1 MKIRIIDGRAATD
14 RDGAAE
20 HLHRSMQTIKLLAAD
35 RATTGFPTPVE
46 VETHGRGVRV
56 RDGQPHGREWYALDD
71 LDQFKNTYIAQ
82 VEQASGAR
90 VQHIDLEGDPAELL
104 GVADF
109 ATYARVKPATVQGW
123 VRDSK
128 GDWNAGRPA
137 YLPEPDDEQPGR
149 GGTIRKWKRSTIAHF
164 LNNRAGVASS
174 GRTPGRAATV
184 DDLIAATEAAGEQ
197 ATVDDIAAALAQR
210 LGRDSIHVQT
220 VFRLRRM
227 LKSTSN
233 GT

>member
-14 RDGAAE
+14 RDGASE
-20 HLHRSMQTIKLLAAD
+20 HLHRSTQTIKLLAS
-35 RATTGFPTPVE
+35 RRTETGFPMPVD
-46 VETHGRGVRV
+46 VETEGRGVRI
-56 RDGQPHGREWYALDD
+56 RDGQAHGREWYALDD

-90 VQHIDLEGDPAELL
+90 VQHIDLEGDPGDLL

-128 GDWNAGRPA
+128 GNWNAARPA
-137 YLPEPDDEQPGR
+137 YLPKPDDEQPGR
-149 GGTIRKWKRSTIAHF
+149 GGIIRKWKRSTIAYF

-184 DDLIAATEAAGEQ
+184 DDLIAAAEAASEA

-210 LGRDSIHVQT
+210 LGRDSVHVQT

-227 LKSTSN
+227 LKSATD